1 VVVLHD
7 IALTGAMQQLGLFLS
22 ELRARSADFTQD
34 FPLECTPLR
43 AGVETGPWGHL
54 LAQPRDN

>member
-1 VVVLHD
+1 
-7 IALTGAMQQLGLFLS
+7 MQKLGLFLS